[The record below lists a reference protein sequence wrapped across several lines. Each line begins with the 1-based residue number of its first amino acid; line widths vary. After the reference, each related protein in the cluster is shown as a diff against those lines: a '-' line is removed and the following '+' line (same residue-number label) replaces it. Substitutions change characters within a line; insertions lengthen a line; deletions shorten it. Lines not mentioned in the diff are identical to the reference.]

1 MIESLLG
8 MEQLPLPVKLI
19 LAFVIVLGLIALATW
34 IFRRIGGGPVGT
46 SQSRGRQPRLA
57 VIDAAAVDGRR
68 RLVLIRR
75 DNVEHLVMIGGP
87 SDIVIEQNIVRA
99 VAVAPP
105 REAMSPRP
113 VEASRPAPEPRMEPP
128 PTRVPQMR
136 PEPVSRTPREPTRAQ
151 PLDSARLRAPAPSLR
166 VEPEAAA
173 MDVQGSPPTADSNL
187 ADMASKLEAALR
199 RPGQPARPGVAPDSQ
214 GGPTAGD
221 TRPSEAKPQKSVFD
235 SLEEEMASLLG
246 RPPGKQ

>member
-19 LAFVIVLGLIALATW
+19 VAFVIVLGLIALATW
-34 IFRRIGGGPVGT
+34 VFRRVGGTTVGT
-46 SQSRGRQPRLA
+46 TQSRGRQPRLA

-87 SDIVIEQNIVRA
+87 SDVVIEQNIVRA

-105 REAMSPRP
+105 REAIAPRP
-113 VEASRPAPEPRMEPP
+113 PEPPRPAPEPRMEPP
-128 PTRVPQMR
+128 PARAPQMR
-136 PEPVSRTPREPTRAQ
+136 TEPVSRTPREPTRAQ
-151 PLDSARLRAPAPSLR
+151 PIESPRPRTPPPTMR
-166 VEPEAAA
+166 MEPEAAPIEI
-173 MDVQGSPPTADSNL
+173 QGSPATADNNL

-199 RPGQPARPGVAPDSQ
+199 RPGQPARPGATPDGQ
-214 GGPTAGD
+214 GGPSGD
-221 TRPSEAKPQKSVFD
+221 TRPSDAKPQKSVFD